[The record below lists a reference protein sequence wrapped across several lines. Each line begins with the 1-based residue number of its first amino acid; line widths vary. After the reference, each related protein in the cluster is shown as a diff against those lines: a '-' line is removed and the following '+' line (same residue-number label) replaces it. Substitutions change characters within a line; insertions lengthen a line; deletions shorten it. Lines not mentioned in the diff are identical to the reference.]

1 MKAEYVNP
9 FYKATCDVFEL
20 MLSLNPKRGSLKAV
34 EEMVN
39 TKEASVVLGVTGDLK
54 GTIIYSFPKDMA
66 LEMVKIMSGI
76 EMDDIDNF
84 VSSALGEVGNII
96 SGNALTLLAK
106 NNYKCDIT
114 PPQILVGTY
123 KTFSAANEKS
133 LLLTLIT
140 EIGEFDINMLLKENK

>member
-9 FYKATCDVFEL
+9 FYKATYDVFEL
-20 MLSLNPKRGSLKAV
+20 MLSLHPKRSSIKAV

-54 GTIIYSFPKDMA
+54 GVRISSFPKDMA

-76 EMDDIDNF
+76 EMEDIDGF

-96 SGNALTLLAK
+96 SGNALTLLSENK
-106 NNYKCDIT
+106 YKCDIT
-114 PPQILVGTY
+114 PPQVLVGTY
-123 KTFSAANEKS
+123 KTFSAPNEKS
-133 LLLTLIT
+133 LLLSLNT
-140 EIGEFDINMLLKENK
+140 EIGEFDISILLKEK

>member
-20 MLSLNPKRGSLKAV
+20 MLGLHPRRGSLQAV

-39 TKEASVVLGVTGDLK
+39 TKESSVVIGVTGDLK

-66 LEMVKIMSGI
+66 LEMVRIMSGI

-96 SGNALTLLAK
+96 SGNALTLLTK
-106 NNYKCDIT
+106 SNYTCDIT
-114 PPQILVGTY
+114 PPQILVGKY
-123 KTFSAANEKS
+123 KTFSAINEKS
-133 LLLTLIT
+133 LLLSLIT
-140 EIGEFDINMLLKENK
+140 EIGEFDISILLKEK